1 MRVTVLKEY
10 LAGKATAEQ
19 VKAEVARQRQGM
31 AMPQAPYSQPDMTDQ
46 KWTPPSI
53 FEEVTIAQATRQI
66 SREEADNLLA

>member
-1 MRVTVLKEY
+1 MFKEY

-31 AMPQAPYSQPDMTDQ
+31 TKPQPPYKQPDLTDQ

-53 FEEVTIAQATRQI
+53 FEEITIALATGKI
-66 SREEADNLLA
+66 SESEMDELLA